1 MHNIQNFKCLKLSFL
16 LCGPKSQNQQ
26 HAFLILPPSFKMFSK
41 INQKVKLHQSF
52 ITLKIDPKI
61 LFIRI
66 HAKLTKEHFT
76 ELWHWLQMFV
86 CHLVE
91 HVTVFSN
98 IYTFSPALY
107 FINVGC
113 YLKQVIEVNMKSM
126 NDSSSLLI
134 KFLDNLNCLKR
145 KNSHHCVCKILYCK
159 LGCVN

>member
-1 MHNIQNFKCLKLSFL
+1 
-16 LCGPKSQNQQ
+16 
-26 HAFLILPPSFKMFSK
+26 MFSK